1 MGRNRAKFNITFNT
15 VRWMMAEASEPS

>member
-1 MGRNRAKFNITFNT
+1 MGRNRAKFNTTFNT